1 MKSFSDDL
9 ACIGNQNKCFGFVFF
24 DEVAELYSLRTIQR
38 SKDDV
43 FVFSGKCALCLADCG
58 APVQFMGQKITDRFR
73 VVADNVEIL
82 GKVETFDERVDHK
95 RTDRKPEERIK
106 PSFDIEDKT
115 SGDRDQNIGD
125 EKRPANIKTGIFFQD
140 HCNDVGAAAGRSD
153 IKQNCGTKRRKCDRK
168 AEFEHRLIGE
178 RVRHWKNPFQCGE
191 CD

>member
-43 FVFSGKCALCLADCG
+43 FVISGKCALCLADCG

-125 EKRPANIKTGIFFQD
+125 EKRLLISKLEYFFRIIAMMSVPPLED
-140 HCNDVGAAAGRSD
+140 PILNRTAEPSD
-153 IKQNCGTKRRKCDRK
+153 GSAIAKQSSS
-168 AEFEHRLIGE
+168 IG
-178 RVRHWKNPFQCGE
+178 
-191 CD
+191 